1 MKIRVATS
9 DDVAAVGACADR
21 AFLQFTP
28 PARHTAEGHDDDLLE
43 QIRRENLHVISEGSD
58 PTIVGYISLLPI
70 ADHMFVESIA
80 VLPEHQNK
88 GLGTR
93 LLAFAEQEAARR
105 GLNSVRL
112 FTKQKTTDGFV
123 FYKYRGYRETD
134 RCDSDG
140 FPRVFYSKDISPNHL
155 LGCGGGEAGLTGP
168 GFGSGCGLGV

>member
-1 MKIRVATS
+1 MRIRVATT
-9 DDVAAVGACADR
+9 DDLAAVGACADR
-21 AFLQFTP
+21 AFLPNTP
-28 PARHTAEGHDDDLLE
+28 PVRHRAEGHDDDLLE

-58 PTIVGYISLLPI
+58 STVLGFISLLPI

-105 GLNSVRL
+105 ELASVRL
-112 FTKQKTTDGFV
+112 FTKQMTTDGFA
-123 FYKYRGYRETD
+123 FYKYRGFRETG

-140 FPRVFYSKDISPNHL
+140 FPRVFYSKDVSHTHFAAAIRRCN
-155 LGCGGGEAGLTGP
+155 
-168 GFGSGCGLGV
+168 

>member
-88 GLGTR
+88 
-93 LLAFAEQEAARR
+93 APRR
-105 GLNSVRL
+105 PPPCI
-112 FTKQKTTDGFV
+112 
-123 FYKYRGYRETD
+123 RG
-134 RCDSDG
+134 
-140 FPRVFYSKDISPNHL
+140 
-155 LGCGGGEAGLTGP
+155 AG
-168 GFGSGCGLGV
+168 SCSSRIE